1 MTHAADTAPG
11 PARPRRLIRLVLRE
25 GARHRPGGAWSA
37 LIAAGSVIAA
47 LYVIWVGALATV
59 TGDGMLELSE
69 WLQEAGA
76 PYRWLED
83 IARWSRAF
91 SARYHIDI
99 SIFIAI
105 TFPIA
110 FLTTT
115 ATPDRKRLHWTDIV
129 LAALSLAVA
138 LYYIV
143 LNQKFLNW
151 NRGMDQ
157 PTMAD
162 TVVGFMLV
170 ALVVELCR
178 RCTGW
183 GLTSLVAVLLGYTFF
198 GHLLEGALS
207 HDNFTVPYFI
217 EMMTIMENGIF
228 GAPLEVAATYAFLF
242 VLFGTFYERSGGGQL
257 FFDMASTIT
266 GRMRGGAAKACVT
279 ASGLYGSVS
288 GSPTADVAT
297 TGPLTIP
304 IMKRMGIPA
313 ARAGAIEATASSGG
327 AMLPPVMGAVAF
339 IMSDLTNIAYAKI
352 AWASLLPALLYYAA
366 IYLLVHNEAIRNNEG
381 RMAEKDITPLA
392 TALRRGWRHLLPLGA
407 LVILLIDGYTPVYVA
422 AGSTAA
428 VIALSWLSPRN
439 AIGPRRF
446 VECCTATIT
455 QLVPLVGAVAA
466 AGIVIGAVE
475 ISGLAGKFT
484 LLITYV
490 SGGQLVP
497 TLLLSAVFLILLG
510 MGMPT
515 PAVYVTG
522 AALLA
527 HPADEVQPAG
537 NAGPS
542 LHAVFRLHLGDHAAG
557 GGGEFRGRRHC
568 RRQSDG
574 ARALRGEARDRRL
587 RAAVLLPVQ
596 SGAHDA
602 GRHRRGRAS
611 GGVRRG
617 AGDVQLLRAA
627 GLARAAADR
636 HPGAPRAARRGRRV
650 HRAAHRDPARRGSG
664 RRAHAARRQMAE
676 GARSDRRARSRRGA
690 RRSPARVS
698 RYMLIGSATQ

>member
-1 MTHAADTAPG
+1 MARAAEPAPG
-11 PARPRRLIRLVLRE
+11 PEPRRWMRHLLRE
-25 GARHRPGGAWSA
+25 GARHRPGGGWAV
-37 LIAAGSVIAA
+37 LIAAGSVVAA
-47 LYVIWVGALATV
+47 LYVIWVGALATI
-59 TGDGMLELSE
+59 TGDGMAWLAGELRA
-69 WLQEAGA
+69 AGIA
-76 PYRWLED
+76 HRWLEQLST
-83 IARWSRAF
+83 WSRAF

-115 ATPDRKRLHWTDIV
+115 GRIERRTLSWTDV
-129 LAALSLAVA
+129 TLAALSLAVA

-143 LNQKFLNW
+143 FNDKFLNW
-151 NRGMDQ
+151 NRGFSQ
-157 PTMAD
+157 PSTAD
-162 TVVGFMLV
+162 TVVGFVLV
-170 ALVVELCR
+170 GLVLELCR

-183 GLTSLVAVLLGYTFF
+183 GLTSLVVLLLLFVFF
-198 GHLLEGALS
+198 GSWLPGALS
-207 HDNFTVPYFI
+207 HDNFAIRFPPEGGITVKGVGYFI

-242 VLFGTFYERSGGGQL
+242 VLFGTFFEKAGGGQL
-257 FFDMASTIT
+257 FFDMAGAIT

-304 IMKRMGIPA
+304 IMKRMGIPP

-339 IMSDLTNIAYAKI
+339 IMSDLTNIAYASI
-352 AWASLLPALLYYAA
+352 AWASLLPAFLYYTS
-366 IYLLVHNEAIRNNEG
+366 IYILVHNEAVRNNEG
-381 RMAEKDITPLA
+381 RMPEADIVGLGIA
-392 TALRRGWRHLLPLGA
+392 MRRGWRHLLPLGA
-407 LVILLIDGYTPVYVA
+407 LIGLLVEGYTPVYVA

-428 VIALSWLSPRN
+428 VIVLSWLSPRS

-446 VECCTATIT
+446 VECCTRTIT

-475 ISGLAGKFT
+475 ISGLAGKFS

-490 SGGQLVP
+490 SGGYLVP
-497 TLLLSAVFLILLG
+497 TLILAAVFLILLG

-527 HPADEVQPAG
+527 PTLLVKFNLPEMQAHLFILYFACLSAITPPV
-537 NAGPS
+537 
-542 LHAVFRLHLGDHAAG
+542 AVANFAAG
-557 GGGEFRGRRHC
+557 AIAGANPMALGPYAVKLAIGGFVLPFFFLFNPGLNMQGGLVNILLALLFGSAMVTFASFTLQGWLGRR
-568 RRQSDG
+568 RIPVVARLALAAG
-574 ARALRGEARDRRL
+574 AVVATVPRLELQLAAAAAGAL
-587 RAAVLLPVQ
+587 VLL
-596 SGAHDA
+596 
-602 GRHRRGRAS
+602 
-611 GGVRRG
+611 GVWR
-617 AGDVQLLRAA
+617 L
-627 GLARAAADR
+627 AAAT
-636 HPGAPRAARRGRRV
+636 PLSVPQPETAR
-650 HRAAHRDPARRGSG
+650 
-664 RRAHAARRQMAE
+664 
-676 GARSDRRARSRRGA
+676 
-690 RRSPARVS
+690 
-698 RYMLIGSATQ
+698 T